1 MGLELLLEPAAVPFS
16 VTPFSV
22 EDFLL
27 GVLLQPC
34 DVFISA
40 AVGEIRAS

>member
-1 MGLELLLEPAAVPFS
+1 MGLELLLEPAG
-16 VTPFSV
+16 VTPFPV

-34 DVFISA
+34 DVSISA